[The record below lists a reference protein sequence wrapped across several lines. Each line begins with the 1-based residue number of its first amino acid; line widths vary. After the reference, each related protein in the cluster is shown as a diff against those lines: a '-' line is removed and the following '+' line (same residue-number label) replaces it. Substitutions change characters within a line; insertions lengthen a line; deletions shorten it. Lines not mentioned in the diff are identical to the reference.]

1 MSAEHSDLSTAY
13 VTVTLASTPTANV
26 REGQE
31 VVEVYASTPSESPV
45 NFLLRTRTGTAMA
58 SSLLQKQKDQLV
70 LVTGELLIEDKNTT
84 VLNLRTMN
92 DAFDGQFINEA
103 NITGRVCKDAK
114 AAEKSSSV
122 NVAVNRY
129 SVING
134 ASKESTDY
142 FRVRGYGK
150 LKDRFEKLSKGSLI
164 ELSGMVVTMRNRE
177 GAEYIELKA
186 RFMQVHSKSKGGGGG
201 NPAPKSN
208 AVGMDDSDF
217 QGDDM
222 PAFS

>member
-1 MSAEHSDLSTAY
+1 
-13 VTVTLASTPTANV
+13 VTLASTPTANV

-31 VVEVYASTPSESPV
+31 VVEVYSSTPSESPV
-45 NFLLRTRTGTAMA
+45 NFLLRARSGTAMA

-129 SVING
+129 SVVNG

-186 RFMQVHSKSKGGGGG
+186 RFMQVHSKSKGGVGGGG

-217 QGDDM
+217 LGDDM
-222 PAFS
+222 PFS

>member
-1 MSAEHSDLSTAY
+1 
-13 VTVTLASTPTANV
+13 
-26 REGQE
+26 
-31 VVEVYASTPSESPV
+31 
-45 NFLLRTRTGTAMA
+45 MA

-129 SVING
+129 SVVNG

-164 ELSGMVVTMRNRE
+164 ELSGMVVTMRNRD
-177 GAEYIELKA
+177 GHEYIELKA

-201 NPAPKSN
+201 GNPAPKSN

-217 QGDDM
+217 LGDDM
-222 PAFS
+222 PFS